1 MIVLA
6 FDTSSKTASVAVLN
20 NNDTVYEKLLDTGL
34 NHSETILPTVDK
46 ALKETNLQI
55 NEIDLFA
62 CTLGPGSFTGV
73 RISVSTIK
81 GMMLVTSKPAAG
93 VSTLAAIALNV
104 PHTEKLICAVMDAG
118 RGQVYTATF
127 RYDKESLLRQLTQ
140 EINIDPQH
148 ISAKT
153 NEEVICVGEGAF
165 KYAEL
170 ILKNNKNIIIDKN
183 LTPCV
188 KASAVG
194 ILGMEKYRRG
204 ELLNP
209 DNCVPVY
216 LRQSDA
222 LPKASLFRS

>member
-20 NNDTVYEKLLDTGL
+20 NNNAVYEKFLDTGL
-34 NHSETILPTVDK
+34 NHSETILPAVDR
-46 ALKETNLQI
+46 ALKDSHLKI

-81 GMMLVTSKPAAG
+81 GMMLATSKPAVG
-93 VSTLAAIALNV
+93 VSTLMALAMNV
-104 PHTEKLICAVMDAG
+104 PYTKKLIYAVMDAG

-127 RYDKESLLRQLTQ
+127 SYEKETLLRQLTQ

-148 ISAKT
+148 ILAETS
-153 NEEVICVGEGAF
+153 EEVICVGDGAL

-170 ILKNNKNIIIDKN
+170 ILKNNKNFFIDKN
-183 LTPCV
+183 IAHYV
-188 KASAVG
+188 QASAVG
-194 ILGMEKYRRG
+194 ILGMKKYRFG
-204 ELLNP
+204 ELLSP

-216 LRQSDA
+216 LRPSDA
-222 LPKASLFRS
+222 LPQASLYIS

>member
-20 NNDTVYEKLLDTGL
+20 NNDTVYEKILDTGL
-34 NHSETILPTVDK
+34 NHSETILPAIDR
-46 ALKETNLQI
+46 ALKDSNLQI
-55 NEIDLFA
+55 SAVDLFA

-81 GMMLVTSKPAAG
+81 GMMLATSKPAVG

-104 PHTEKLICAVMDAG
+104 PCTKKLICAVMDAG

-127 RYDKESLLRQLTQ
+127 RYDKENSLRQLTR
-140 EINIDPQH
+140 EFNVHPQH
-148 ISAKT
+148 IQAGI
-153 NEEVICVGEGAF
+153 NDEVICVGEGALR
-165 KYAEL
+165 YAEL

-183 LTPCV
+183 IIPCV
-188 KASAVG
+188 RASAVA

-204 ELLNP
+204 ELLSP

-222 LPKASLFRS
+222 LPKVSLFAP

>member
-6 FDTSSKTASVAVLN
+6 FDTSSKTISVAVLK
-20 NNDTVYEKLLDTGL
+20 NNDTVYEKILDTGM
-34 NHSETILPTVDK
+34 NHSETILPAIDK
-46 ALKETNLQI
+46 ALKNSNLQI
-55 NEIDLFA
+55 NEVDLFA

-81 GMMLVTSKPAAG
+81 GMMLASSKSAVG

-104 PHTEKLICAVMDAG
+104 PYTDKVICAVMDAG
-118 RGQVYTATF
+118 RGQVYTATY
-127 RYDKESLLRQLTQ
+127 RYDKESLLRQLTR
-140 EINIDPQH
+140 EINIHPQH
-148 ISAKT
+148 ILAET
-153 NEEVICVGEGAF
+153 NEEVICVGEGAL

-170 ILKNNKNIIIDKN
+170 ILKNNKNIFIDN
-183 LTPCV
+183 NITPYV

-222 LPKASLFRS
+222 LPKASLFAS

>member
-20 NNDTVYEKLLDTGL
+20 NNDTVYEKILDTGL
-34 NHSETILPTVDK
+34 NHSETILPAIDR
-46 ALKETNLQI
+46 ALRDSNFKI
-55 NEIDLFA
+55 NEIDLFV

-81 GMMLVTSKPAAG
+81 GMMLATSKPTVG
-93 VSTLAAIALNV
+93 VSTLMALAINV
-104 PHTEKLICAVMDAG
+104 PYTKKLIYAVMDAG

-127 RYDKESLLRQLTQ
+127 RYEKETLLRQLTQ

-148 ISAKT
+148 ILAETS
-153 NEEVICVGEGAF
+153 EEVICVGDGALN
-165 KYAEL
+165 YEEI
-170 ILKNNKNIIIDKN
+170 ILKNNKNIKIDKN
-183 LTPCV
+183 VTTCV
-188 KASAVG
+188 KASTVG
-194 ILGMEKYRRG
+194 ILGMEKYRFG
-204 ELLNP
+204 ELLSP

-222 LPKASLFRS
+222 LPKTSLFIS

>member
-20 NNDTVYEKLLDTGL
+20 NNDTVYEKILDAGL
-34 NHSETILPTVDK
+34 NHSETILPAIDR
-46 ALKETNLQI
+46 ALKDSNLKI

-81 GMMLVTSKPAAG
+81 GMMLATSKPAVG

-104 PHTEKLICAVMDAG
+104 SHTEKLICAVMDAG

-148 ISAKT
+148 ISVET
-153 NEEVICVGEGAF
+153 NDEVICVGEGAL

-170 ILKNNKNIIIDKN
+170 ILKNNKNILIDKN
-183 LTPCV
+183 IDNYV

-194 ILGMEKYRRG
+194 ILGVEKYQRG

-222 LPKASLFRS
+222 LPKASLFTS